1 MNPSYRWAL
10 ASVSLSMLLASLG
23 TSIANVGLPAMATAF
38 DASFA
43 EVQSIVL
50 VYLMVITVTVVG
62 VGRLADLTG
71 RRRLLLIGIGL
82 FTVASGLCAIAPTL
96 RMLVA
101 LRAVQGLGAAIMMA
115 LSMAALPK
123 ARIGSAMGLLGTMS
137 AAGTAL
143 GPALGGMLIAEFGW
157 PSIFLI
163 SIPIGIAA
171 LLLAYCFLPADSVRS
186 KPASSAPPKI
196 PRAGLAMNVLVT
208 AVVMATLVIG
218 PFYLAGELALDA
230 AAIGLVM
237 SCGPI
242 VSVLTGVPAGRL
254 VDRVGT
260 HQVTIAGLIGMA
272 CGAAGLAM
280 TSASLGVAGYIAP
293 LVILTAGYAL
303 FQAANNTAVMSAVA
317 DEQRGA
323 ASGILTLSRNLGLIS
338 GTCVMGLVFTVGGMH
353 LAFAFAALLILAAM
367 AIAQGRGHSF
377 SNRVD

>member
-1 MNPSYRWAL
+1 
-10 ASVSLSMLLASLG
+10 
-23 TSIANVGLPAMATAF
+23 
-38 DASFA
+38 
-43 EVQSIVL
+43 
-50 VYLMVITVTVVG
+50 
-62 VGRLADLTG
+62 
-71 RRRLLLIGIGL
+71 
-82 FTVASGLCAIAPTL
+82 
-96 RMLVA
+96 
-101 LRAVQGLGAAIMMA
+101 
-115 LSMAALPK
+115 
-123 ARIGSAMGLLGTMS
+123 
-137 AAGTAL
+137 
-143 GPALGGMLIAEFGW
+143 
-157 PSIFLI
+157 
-163 SIPIGIAA
+163 
-171 LLLAYCFLPADSVRS
+171 
-186 KPASSAPPKI
+186 
-196 PRAGLAMNVLVT
+196 MNVLVT